1 MAATVEFSETNGAA
15 GSPTTTDGIANINF
29 GTVDSPNITPAS
41 HPIIVGGFSFGK
53 WLRFHVSAMGG
64 STAVSNLRFYK
75 SSGAYVTGEVIGGN
89 PNDVSSDNSYNITSY
104 AHATTAA
111 GGGLVTVPVT
121 GNGSTVLSNAY
132 SILPVPTSLPA
143 HNVSIGNAV
152 AGSIIA
158 AGYSDYIFLGL
169 ATTGSTPAGAVNQKV
184 FSLTFDE
191 T

>member
-1 MAATVEFSETNGAA
+1 MYVILDCLARTLLRRLKKRS
-15 GSPTTTDGIANINF
+15 NIN
-29 GTVDSPNITPAS
+29 V
-41 HPIIVGGFSFGK
+41 
-53 WLRFHVSAMGG
+53 
-64 STAVSNLRFYK
+64 K
-75 SSGAYVTGEVIGGN
+75 SQI
-89 PNDVSSDNSYNITSY
+89 
-104 AHATTAA
+104 
-111 GGGLVTVPVT
+111 
-121 GNGSTVLSNAY
+121 